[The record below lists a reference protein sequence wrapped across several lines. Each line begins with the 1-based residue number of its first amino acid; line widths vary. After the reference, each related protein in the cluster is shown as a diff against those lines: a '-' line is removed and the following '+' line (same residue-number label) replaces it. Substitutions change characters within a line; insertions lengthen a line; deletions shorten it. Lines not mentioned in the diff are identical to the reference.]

1 MTRRILILLALV
13 LCCTA
18 ANAAD
23 RVVHGELV
31 VLNGSS
37 TQFRIV
43 GTEGSWTAPAGTPLE
58 ALDGKAVDVRISGGR
73 VTEIVEQQVAI
84 TPVTSGFET
93 VRGQL
98 VLRDA
103 AAQSFGVV
111 GDPGTYIAPAGLD
124 LRPYV
129 GKWVEATIGAD
140 GRAAQVTLLADRPPP
155 AAMPA
160 VVPPAPAANSAP
172 MPNRGTCLVGDST
185 VASGSSICRG
195 GITQRCDNGAWVS
208 LGTPCK

>member
-1 MTRRILILLALV
+1 MTRRILILFALV

-18 ANAAD
+18 AEAAD

-37 TQFRIV
+37 AQFRIV
-43 GTEGSWTAPAGTPLE
+43 GTDGTFTAPAGAPLQE
-58 ALDGKAVDVRISGGR
+58 LDGKAVDVRISDGR
-73 VTEIVEQQVAI
+73 VTEIIPQPVAI

-93 VRGQL
+93 LRGQL

-103 AAQSFGVV
+103 TAQRFGVV
-111 GDPGTYIAPAGLD
+111 GDAGTYSAPPGLD

-140 GRAAQVTLLADRPPP
+140 GKATQVTLLADRPPP
-155 AAMPA
+155 AAVP
-160 VVPPAPAANSAP
+160 VVPPAAGANSAP
-172 MPNRGTCLVGDST
+172 MPNGSTCMVGDST
-185 VASGSSICRG
+185 VANGSTICRG
-195 GITQRCDNGAWVS
+195 GITQRCSNGAWVS
-208 LGTPCK
+208 LGTACE